1 MRRIVLVLLVLL
13 LVAAGCGDDGSTVT
27 EPTTPEDGGVVLSD
41 VLPPG
46 DDTVIETAAWGAVF
60 DRRIVVRLADDAGPD
75 AADRVAEAVGGTVV
89 ARIEDSPIAEIELA
103 VSGEEAL
110 AAAMDTLA
118 GNGDVAIVAP
128 SEVVEA
134 DWDVVDR
141 PCGRLDDLVLQQGNR
156 SDQYRLTGVEDAW
169 RLIKAT
175 GVTTTPPIVGVVDGF
190 GPSVGYHGSWVHEV
204 VDASP
209 GGPPGVLDAILGDGA
224 FTTTSVDVFGSS
236 KKTSNAAWMAA
247 VTQLVGPPEGA
258 TVGPPVGATVVN
270 LSLGGKQTPQGQAL
284 VRQFLRDLA
293 VTHPKVLVVAAA
305 GNDAGDAATFGP
317 GGLDEPNLVTV
328 GGLNHHGGRWK
339 ETWTDANGVQHTEGS
354 NYMSSGGEVTLA
366 AIAQD
371 VYTGMDTNGDP
382 HVASGTSFAAP
393 QVTAAVAVLQALD
406 PTLTAVE
413 IKQILVDTA
422 ATEISDPAISDRI
435 KDVDPALGGRVLRID
450 NAVWQVLQERL
461 QVTGSAD
468 FDQVIGDATL
478 NASARVTEDDPLTY
492 KIVATA
498 PGGGNTT
505 TVQIAVNGPGGQIPG
520 DTSLTTSDEKARWS
534 WLFND
539 FGESAQVTL
548 TRTDTGACAR
558 LVLSAG
564 EASPYAGTYEAS
576 FNYLETEG
584 WSARVTF
591 TLTIDEQGT
600 VASEGEDR
608 SKFESA
614 DGTVRSQLAFHCGGS
629 VGDDGNAACSGSV
642 SLTVKVV
649 GSDGVVALDETH
661 EGEFTMSFTIG
672 EDGTLDGSLSDLGG
686 ELHPTLE
693 GHAVSGG
700 PGG

>member
-1 MRRIVLVLLVLL
+1 
-13 LVAAGCGDDGSTVT
+13 
-27 EPTTPEDGGVVLSD
+27 
-41 VLPPG
+41 
-46 DDTVIETAAWGAVF
+46 
-60 DRRIVVRLADDAGPD
+60 
-75 AADRVAEAVGGTVV
+75 
-89 ARIEDSPIAEIELA
+89 
-103 VSGEEAL
+103 
-110 AAAMDTLA
+110 
-118 GNGDVAIVAP
+118 
-128 SEVVEA
+128 
-134 DWDVVDR
+134 
-141 PCGRLDDLVLQQGNR
+141 
-156 SDQYRLTGVEDAW
+156 
-169 RLIKAT
+169 
-175 GVTTTPPIVGVVDGF
+175 
-190 GPSVGYHGSWVHEV
+190 
-204 VDASP
+204 
-209 GGPPGVLDAILGDGA
+209 
-224 FTTTSVDVFGSS
+224 
-236 KKTSNAAWMAA
+236 
-247 VTQLVGPPEGA
+247 
-258 TVGPPVGATVVN
+258 
-270 LSLGGKQTPQGQAL
+270 
-284 VRQFLRDLA
+284 
-293 VTHPKVLVVAAA
+293 
-305 GNDAGDAATFGP
+305 
-317 GGLDEPNLVTV
+317 
-328 GGLNHHGGRWK
+328 
-339 ETWTDANGVQHTEGS
+339 
-354 NYMSSGGEVTLA
+354 
-366 AIAQD
+366 
-371 VYTGMDTNGDP
+371 
-382 HVASGTSFAAP
+382 
-393 QVTAAVAVLQALD
+393 
-406 PTLTAVE
+406 
-413 IKQILVDTA
+413 
-422 ATEISDPAISDRI
+422 
-435 KDVDPALGGRVLRID
+435 
-450 NAVWQVLQERL
+450 VWQVLQERL

-642 SLTVKVV
+642 SVTVKVV

>member
-41 VLPPG
+41 VLPP
-46 DDTVIETAAWGAVF
+46 DPSTVIETAAWGAVF
-60 DRRIVVRLADDAGPD
+60 DRRIVIRLADDAGPD

-89 ARIEDSPIAEIELA
+89 ARIEDFLIAEIEISA
-103 VSGEEAL
+103 SGEEAI
-110 AAAMDTLA
+110 AAALDA
-118 GNGDVAIVAP
+118 AAARDDVLIAAP
-128 SEVVEA
+128 SGVVKA
-134 DWDVVDR
+134 AWDVVDR
-141 PCGRLDDLVLQQGNR
+141 PCGRLDDPVLQQGNR
-156 SDQYRLTGVEDAW
+156 SDQYRLTGVEEAW
-169 RLIKAT
+169 RLIEAS
-175 GVTTTPPIVGVVDGF
+175 GVTTTPPIIGVVDGF
-190 GPSVGYHGSWVHEV
+190 DPSTGSHGSWVGQVVGV
-204 VDASP
+204 VDPAP
-209 GGPPGVLDAILGDGA
+209 GLPPGVLNAILGDGA
-224 FTTTSVDVFGSS
+224 FTTVGAEVFGLSDT
-236 KKTSNAAWMAA
+236 TSTAAWMAG
-247 VTQLVGPPEGA
+247 VRQLVGPPEGA
-258 TVGPPVGATVVN
+258 TVGPPEGATVVN
-270 LSLGGKQTPQGQAL
+270 LSLGGKKTPQEQAL
-284 VRQFLRDLA
+284 IRQFLRDLA

-305 GNDAGDAATFGP
+305 GNDDGDVATFAP

-339 ETWTDANGVQHTEGS
+339 NDPWTDANGIEHPGGS
-354 NYMSSGGEVTLA
+354 NYMGSGGEVTLA
-366 AIAQD
+366 VIAQD
-371 VYTGMDTNGDP
+371 VYTGMDTNGEP

-468 FDQVIGDATL
+468 FDQVIGEATL

-558 LVLSAG
+558 LVLTAG
-564 EASPYAGTYEAS
+564 EASPYAGTYKGS
-576 FNYLETEG
+576 FDLFRFDSGGGESWAPRTK
-584 WSARVTF
+584 F
-591 TLTIDEQGT
+591 TLVVDAQGNAT
-600 VASEGEDR
+600 
-608 SKFESA
+608 A
-614 DGTVRSQLAFHCGGS
+614 DGGVQDSIQASNGSGSIDFTFHCE
-629 VGDDGNAACSGSV
+629 
-642 SLTVKVV
+642 
-649 GSDGVVALDETH
+649 GVIAD
-661 EGEFTMSFTIG
+661 
-672 EDGTLDGSLSDLGG
+672 DGSLACAG
-686 ELHPTLE
+686 T
-693 GHAVSGG
+693 GHVDGYFTYKDGSPDADYRNDG
-700 PGG
+700 PIV